1 MSAFGPT
8 RKSRDVRFRAAVGGT
23 TDIDPRPRPL
33 TVRLSTPGAWTHER
47 ADVVSWGLSGN
58 VPQYEVRPPGNQAGA
73 LHPAKQKTPPNEEK
87 LANRAGSICDA
98 P

>member
-1 MSAFGPT
+1 
-8 RKSRDVRFRAAVGGT
+8 
-23 TDIDPRPRPL
+23 
-33 TVRLSTPGAWTHER
+33 
-47 ADVVSWGLSGN
+47 
-58 VPQYEVRPPGNQAGA
+58 VRPPGNQAGV